1 MFSFF
6 SKSLTYESSCYRGY
20 RAYKEGNYQAEA
32 TCGRSKKGMTT
43 SGVMGKAS
51 AGS

>member
-1 MFSFF
+1 MFAFF
-6 SKSLTYESSCYRGY
+6 SKSLTYKSSYCRRV
-20 RAYKEGNYQAEA
+20 RAYKEGTYQAEA
-32 TCGRSKKGMTT
+32 TCGRSKGMTT